1 MSLFKGYI
9 LSKNT
14 QNQME
19 KIKAVMRQIA
29 FLKRVTSAD
38 TKRSIQKLQQKLD
51 ALIKQS
57 NGRDNDK
64 PTKT

>member
-1 MSLFKGYI
+1 MAIK
-9 LSKNT
+9 KNLET
-14 QNQME
+14 V
-19 KIKAVMRQIA
+19 KTIIKQIA
-29 FLKRVTSAD
+29 FLKRITSAD

-51 ALIKQS
+51 TLIKKS

>member
-1 MSLFKGYI
+1 MAIK
-9 LSKNT
+9 KNLET
-14 QNQME
+14 V
-19 KIKAVMRQIA
+19 KTIIKQIA

-51 ALIKQS
+51 DLIKKS

>member
-9 LSKNT
+9 LLRNI

-19 KIKAVMRQIA
+19 KIKTIMKQIA

-51 ALIKQS
+51 VLIK
-57 NGRDNDK
+57 NKNVRDTDK
-64 PTKT
+64 SA

>member
-9 LSKNT
+9 LSRNT

-19 KIKAVMRQIA
+19 KIKTIMKQIA

-51 ALIKQS
+51 VLIK
-57 NGRDNDK
+57 NKNARDTDK
-64 PTKT
+64 SA

>member
-1 MSLFKGYI
+1 
-9 LSKNT
+9 
-14 QNQME
+14 ME
-19 KIKAVMRQIA
+19 KTKERIKTIIKQIA

-51 ALIKQS
+51 ELIKNS
-57 NGRDNDK
+57 NGRNNDK

>member
-9 LSKNT
+9 LLRNT

-19 KIKAVMRQIA
+19 KIKTIMKQIA

-51 ALIKQS
+51 VLIK
-57 NGRDNDK
+57 NKNARDTDK
-64 PTKT
+64 SA

>member
-1 MSLFKGYI
+1 MAIK
-9 LSKNT
+9 KNLET
-14 QNQME
+14 V
-19 KIKAVMRQIA
+19 KTIIKQIA

-51 ALIKQS
+51 DLIKKS

-64 PTKT
+64 PAKT

>member
-1 MSLFKGYI
+1 MAIK
-9 LSKNT
+9 KNLET
-14 QNQME
+14 V
-19 KIKAVMRQIA
+19 KTIIKQIA
-29 FLKRVTSAD
+29 FLKRITSAD

-51 ALIKQS
+51 ALIKKS

>member
-1 MSLFKGYI
+1 
-9 LSKNT
+9 
-14 QNQME
+14 ME